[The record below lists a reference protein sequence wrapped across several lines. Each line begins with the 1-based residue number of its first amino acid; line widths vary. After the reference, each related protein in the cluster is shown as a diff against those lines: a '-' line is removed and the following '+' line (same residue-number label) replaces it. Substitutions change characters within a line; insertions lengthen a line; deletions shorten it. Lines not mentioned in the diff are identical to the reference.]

1 MNNQKYSNLIQ
12 INAESIGIKTLDNEI
27 IDYLN
32 TEIEEKILLILQQA
46 KKFMRISKRKTLKV
60 DDLNNSIKFY
70 NFIPLIGYD
79 SYATSEY
86 EKIENIKG
94 LWRPKQNIVDIEEY
108 LSKPLTAYPM
118 KPFPHFHWFTI
129 EGKKPNIS
137 ENFIRE
143 EIKDINAYNLSIKNT
158 KNKIL
163 QSIEQQQIQQQ
174 EKILN
179 EQIMQSYNIAN
190 NINNNENENKKNIT
204 KPVIHNISKE
214 LQIFFENFKQRFRKE
229 IKINKLNI
237 SNPYLKITKEL
248 EVSMQVIKT
257 SPGVVELLPYIIEF
271 LMNYLENLNEPKV
284 YMAILY
290 YIYAIIENKFFFIEP
305 YLHQIFILLLSF
317 ILIEIEKLNYLDCI
331 IKVKIFSI
339 KILRQLI
346 KEYEVKY
353 NNLPFQLFEIFFNN
367 ISISENKSLCIFGA
381 IQGIIMLG
389 PIFISKLFKSNKG
402 KEIQNFVKEIE
413 NDQEVIDNVKNL
425 FVKNDYIPEIKASN
439 SKEEQISNID
449 VFFQNDINKRKK
461 LLIYY
466 TYAIAISVISDI

>member
-1 MNNQKYSNLIQ
+1 
-12 INAESIGIKTLDNEI
+12 
-27 IDYLN
+27 
-32 TEIEEKILLILQQA
+32 
-46 KKFMRISKRKTLKV
+46 MRISKRKTLKV

-190 NINNNENENKKNIT
+190 NINNN
-204 KPVIHNISKE
+204 
-214 LQIFFENFKQRFRKE
+214 RK
-229 IKINKLNI
+229 
-237 SNPYLKITKEL
+237 
-248 EVSMQVIKT
+248 
-257 SPGVVELLPYIIEF
+257 
-271 LMNYLENLNEPKV
+271 
-284 YMAILY
+284 
-290 YIYAIIENKFFFIEP
+290 
-305 YLHQIFILLLSF
+305 
-317 ILIEIEKLNYLDCI
+317 
-331 IKVKIFSI
+331 
-339 KILRQLI
+339 R
-346 KEYEVKY
+346 
-353 NNLPFQLFEIFFNN
+353 
-367 ISISENKSLCIFGA
+367 
-381 IQGIIMLG
+381 
-389 PIFISKLFKSNKG
+389 
-402 KEIQNFVKEIE
+402 
-413 NDQEVIDNVKNL
+413 
-425 FVKNDYIPEIKASN
+425 
-439 SKEEQISNID
+439 
-449 VFFQNDINKRKK
+449 
-461 LLIYY
+461 
-466 TYAIAISVISDI
+466 